1 MGSFHELI
9 AGFHNFQE
17 SYLLKEKEFFDQLA
31 HGQKPKSL
39 VIACCDSR
47 VDPAILLGGKPGDL
61 FVVRSIAALIP
72 PVGLSSPRDAVMS
85 ALEYGV
91 KHLDVDH
98 LIVMGHSACG
108 GIHAALFPEKIEK
121 EFFLSRWVQMAHP
134 VSEELRREL
143 TAEPTSEV
151 LPDPS
156 APDLFVASKKGLC
169 CSRSK
174 TSFHTTGSKP
184 KFKRERCPF
193 MRFTTT
199 SSPAPFTSG
208 MRRKRT
214 LSPHRN
220 ITAPKKPVSVI
231 FEPSR
236 NRQRPLRSLSY

>member
-31 HGQKPKSL
+31 HGQEPKSL
-39 VIACCDSR
+39 
-47 VDPAILLGGKPGDL
+47 
-61 FVVRSIAALIP
+61 VRSIAALIP

-143 TAEPTSEV
+143 TA
-151 LPDPS
+151 
-156 APDLFVASKKGLC
+156 
-169 CSRSK
+169 
-174 TSFHTTGSKP
+174 
-184 KFKRERCPF
+184 
-193 MRFTTT
+193 
-199 SSPAPFTSG
+199 
-208 MRRKRT
+208 
-214 LSPHRN
+214 
-220 ITAPKKPVSVI
+220 
-231 FEPSR
+231 
-236 NRQRPLRSLSY
+236 

>member
-31 HGQKPKSL
+31 HGQEPKSL

-156 APDLFVASKKGLC
+156 APDFV
-169 CSRSK
+169 
-174 TSFHTTGSKP
+174 
-184 KFKRERCPF
+184 
-193 MRFTTT
+193 
-199 SSPAPFTSG
+199 
-208 MRRKRT
+208 RRVEEGAV
-214 LSPHRN
+214 LQSIEN
-220 ITAPKKPVSVI
+220 
-231 FEPSR
+231 
-236 NRQRPLRSLSY
+236 LLSYD

>member
-98 LIVMGHSACG
+98 LIVMGHC
-108 GIHAALFPEKIEK
+108 
-121 EFFLSRWVQMAHP
+121 
-134 VSEELRREL
+134 LRRH
-143 TAEPTSEV
+143 
-151 LPDPS
+151 
-156 APDLFVASKKGLC
+156 
-169 CSRSK
+169 SRSALPRK
-174 TSFHTTGSKP
+174 N
-184 KFKRERCPF
+184 
-193 MRFTTT
+193 
-199 SSPAPFTSG
+199 
-208 MRRKRT
+208 RKRVF
-214 LSPHRN
+214 LVALGADGSPR
-220 ITAPKKPVSVI
+220 
-231 FEPSR
+231 F
-236 NRQRPLRSLSY
+236 

>member
-31 HGQKPKSL
+31 HGQEPKSL

-151 LPDPS
+151 LERRS
-156 APDLFVASKKGLC
+156 AFQMHFFYSPCFQSC
-169 CSRSK
+169 CRRFKSRAALV
-174 TSFHTTGSKP
+174 GV
-184 KFKRERCPF
+184 RDGER
-193 MRFTTT
+193 
-199 SSPAPFTSG
+199 G
-208 MRRKRT
+208 MGEEKMEGCNCIWQ
-214 LSPHRN
+214 PG
-220 ITAPKKPVSVI
+220 A
-231 FEPSR
+231 
-236 NRQRPLRSLSY
+236 

>member
-31 HGQKPKSL
+31 HGQEPKSL

-108 GIHAALFPEKIEK
+108 DIHAALFPEKIEK

-156 APDLFVASKKGLC
+156 APDFV
-169 CSRSK
+169 
-174 TSFHTTGSKP
+174 
-184 KFKRERCPF
+184 
-193 MRFTTT
+193 
-199 SSPAPFTSG
+199 
-208 MRRKRT
+208 RRVEEGAVLQSIENLLSYDWIEAKVQEGT
-214 LSPHRN
+214 LSLHALYYDLKSGTLYVWN
-220 ITAPKKPVSVI
+220 AEKED
-231 FEPSR
+231 FEPS
-236 NRQRPLRSLSY
+236 QEHHCPKEASLCHF

>member
-31 HGQKPKSL
+31 HGQKPKRL

-134 VSEELRREL
+134 VVQTLVERIGL
-143 TAEPTSEV
+143 EPEQV
-151 LPDPS
+151 
-156 APDLFVASKKGLC
+156 
-169 CSRSK
+169 RQ
-174 TSFHTTGSKP
+174 
-184 KFKRERCPF
+184 
-193 MRFTTT
+193 MFTD
-199 SSPAPFTSG
+199 AA
-208 MRRKRT
+208 
-214 LSPHRN
+214 L
-220 ITAPKKPVSVI
+220 
-231 FEPSR
+231 
-236 NRQRPLRSLSY
+236 L

>member
-72 PVGLSSPRDAVMS
+72 PVGLSSQRDAVMS
-85 ALEYGV
+85 AVEYGV

-108 GIHAALFPEKIEK
+108 GIHAALFPEKIKK

-143 TAEPTSEV
+143 TAAPTPEV

-156 APDLFVASKKGLC
+156 APEFV
-169 CSRSK
+169 
-174 TSFHTTGSKP
+174 
-184 KFKRERCPF
+184 
-193 MRFTTT
+193 
-199 SSPAPFTSG
+199 
-208 MRRKRT
+208 RRVEEGTVLQSIENLLSYDWIEAKVQEGT
-214 LSPHRN
+214 LSLHALYYDLKSGTLYVWN
-220 ITAPKKPVSVI
+220 AEKED
-231 FEPSR
+231 FEPS
-236 NRQRPLRSLSY
+236 QEHHCPKETSLCHF

>member
-17 SYLLKEKEFFDQLA
+17 SYLLKEKEFF
-31 HGQKPKSL
+31 
-39 VIACCDSR
+39 
-47 VDPAILLGGKPGDL
+47 DL

-156 APDLFVASKKGLC
+156 APDFVRRVEEGAVLPFIRLDRSQS
-169 CSRSK
+169 SR
-174 TSFHTTGSKP
+174 GN
-184 KFKRERCPF
+184 
-193 MRFTTT
+193 
-199 SSPAPFTSG
+199 A
-208 MRRKRT
+208 
-214 LSPHRN
+214 
-220 ITAPKKPVSVI
+220 V
-231 FEPSR
+231 PSCALLR
-236 NRQRPLRSLSY
+236 PEVRHPLRLECGKRGL